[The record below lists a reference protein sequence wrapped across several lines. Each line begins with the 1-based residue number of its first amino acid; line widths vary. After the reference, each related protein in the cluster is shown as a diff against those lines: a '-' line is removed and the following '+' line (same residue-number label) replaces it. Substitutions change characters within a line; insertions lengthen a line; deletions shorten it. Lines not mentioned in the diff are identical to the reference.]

1 MKILV
6 LVAHPD
12 DETIICGG
20 TLDKLIQ
27 KGHEV
32 FVTFYTNNDQAF
44 FGKETQQMRIM
55 RTKKEAILSSKTLG
69 FKPKFLNFKDMQ
81 LEYDK
86 GNLIQATI
94 REIRRVKPDVII
106 THNANDKHIDH
117 RTLGEI
123 VPEANFQSGCNLC
136 GGNITW
142 TSELVI
148 QGEVD
153 LEMTGNFDFHV
164 VSTISSNDLS
174 KKIEAFKCYESIK
187 TEHSTSD
194 EWLVT
199 RLKYLAEIRGKA
211 AYVKYGEAFMINNY
225 HPLNANSVNKLLSVL
240 EL

>member
-1 MKILV
+1 MRILV

-20 TLDKLIQ
+20 TLDKLIH
-27 KGHEV
+27 KKHSV

-44 FGKETQQMRIM
+44 FGKETQHMRII
-55 RTKKEAILSSKTLG
+55 RTKKEAVLSGKTLG

-86 GNLIQATI
+86 GKLIQATI

-106 THNANDKHIDH
+106 THNAKDKHIDH

-136 GGNITW
+136 GGNIAW
-142 TSELVI
+142 MSELVL

-153 LEMTGNFDFHV
+153 LEMTGCFDFHV

-187 TEHSTSD
+187 TEHATSD

-211 AYVKYGEAFMINNY
+211 ACVKYGEAFMINNY
-225 HPLNANSVNKLLSVL
+225 HPMNASSVNKLLSVL